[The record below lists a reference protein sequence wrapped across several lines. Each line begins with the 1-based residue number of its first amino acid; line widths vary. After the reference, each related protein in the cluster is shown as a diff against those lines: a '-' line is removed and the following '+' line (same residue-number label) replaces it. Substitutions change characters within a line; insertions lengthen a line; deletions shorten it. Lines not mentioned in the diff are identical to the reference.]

1 MTGLLGVVEVVEG
14 KDYFLRSLMQQSLEE
29 VEQREISM
37 LGCQDEAGSRLGIV
51 GKEGRCDR
59 GVRDEEKSG

>member
-1 MTGLLGVVEVVEG
+1 
-14 KDYFLRSLMQQSLEE
+14 MQQFLEE
-29 VEQREISM
+29 VEQKEISM

-59 GVRDEEKSG
+59 GVSDEEKSG

>member
-1 MTGLLGVVEVVEG
+1 MTGLLGVVEG

-37 LGCQDEAGSRLGIV
+37 LGSQDEAGSRLGIV